1 MKRFLLFMTIAIL
14 FTVWGCSKKVV
25 TSETAVGQI
34 PKKEA
39 AQTEAVK
46 EKETAAVTAP
56 VEAPSITPEA
66 VKQEEAVTEEKEA
79 AAVAAPVEVPSIIP
93 ETVKSKEAAIEE
105 KETAAVTAPVE
116 APSIIPEA
124 VKSKEAAIEEKETA
138 AVTAP
143 VEVLKLQ
150 DIFFDFDRFLIREE
164 ARPVLETNADY
175 LKANKDSKILIEGHC
190 DERGTSEYNMALGE
204 RRAQSAKKYLIDLG
218 IDPSRISTISYGKE
232 KPFCT
237 DHNEGCWQENR
248 RAHFTIK

>member
-66 VKQEEAVTEEKEA
+66 VKQEEAAAEEKETATVTAPVEVPSIIPEAVKQEEAVTEEKET
-79 AAVAAPVEVPSIIP
+79 AAVAAPVEVPSITA
-93 ETVKSKEAAIEE
+93 EAMKSKETVA
-105 KETAAVTAPVE
+105 
-116 APSIIPEA
+116 
-124 VKSKEAAIEEKETA
+124 
-138 AVTAP
+138 
-143 VEVLKLQ
+143 EVLKLQ
-150 DIFFDFDRFLIREE
+150 DIFFDFDRFFVRKE

>member
-66 VKQEEAVTEEKEA
+66 VKQEEAA
-79 AAVAAPVEVPSIIP
+79 A
-93 ETVKSKEAAIEE
+93 EE

-116 APSIIPEA
+116 VPSITAEA
-124 VKSKEAAIEEKETA
+124 MKSKETVA
-138 AVTAP
+138 
-143 VEVLKLQ
+143 EVLKLQ
-150 DIFFDFDRFLIREE
+150 DIFFDFDRFFVRKE

-232 KPFCT
+232 KPSCT